1 MSLPGF
7 ELLSALL
14 VGVGVVIAVLRA
26 RWIVAAPRSVLL
38 ILAVVTLGAAATI
51 VRLDPLGLRI
61 DLDPS
66 SDPLIPLTDP
76 GRDVYRRAAL
86 AFGSDD
92 IYVVAMET
100 DDVFTESHLKLLKD
114 ISSAIRRL
122 PGVRRAESLVDVYSF
137 RYDRENDWV
146 EVADFIEDV
155 PEDRVVLAN
164 LRRRALANPLY
175 TKTIVSRDGHAAAI
189 NVRFRPM
196 SDRDFVRQ
204 QLDEKI
210 RAILVAAEHPGV
222 RFYVAGRP
230 HVRAA
235 AYHLMVRDLVR
246 LIPLAVAVAAFVV
259 YILTGSPRSV
269 FIPLV
274 SCLVATLWSFG
285 GLAAV
290 GKDLNLITIVLGPL
304 LICVGSVYG
313 VHVTARNHEIGAE
326 SPDARTAALR
336 TLEYTRIPVLMA
348 GFTTCVG
355 FGALMLADIP
365 ATSDLG
371 LFALLGVAY
380 VTLISLTGVPAV
392 LALLPLQSEAR
403 GTRLARAI
411 GRHLDRG
418 LRGLTLLAVEHS
430 SGVLVGWGI
439 VGVLAVA
446 LIPQTV
452 IDTDYLRFFDPDSR
466 VRTDFAHVNQALVG
480 VVPIYVVFEGREE
493 GLFRK
498 PETLRRL
505 EAIESALE
513 RTEGVSEVLS
523 LVDFVAVVNR
533 AFAHEGR
540 VASRIPATRA
550 GVAEAMFMVPKDRMR
565 SFATSNHSS
574 ANLVVRTDQMGSRS
588 VRQLE
593 ERIRKVVAR
602 HPIPGIERVDVT
614 GNTIL
619 INRSAD
625 GIAGNQSR
633 TVGAATLAI
642 FALVCLVFR
651 SLPIA
656 SLTMLPNVLPVL
668 VFFGTLGAGVAVL
681 SLPTGLIGSTA
692 LGIAIDDT
700 LHFLVSYQ
708 RMRGQR
714 RTPAAAARY
723 CIETVGRP
731 IVTTSVMLIAG
742 FLVLLLS
749 GFATLREFGYLTAI
763 TMAICLS
770 TDLLLFPA
778 LLVRTRA

>member
-1 MSLPGF
+1 MSLLSFG
-7 ELLSALL
+7 LLSAAI
-14 VGVGVVIAVLRA
+14 VVAGVAIAVLRA
-26 RWIVAAPRSVLL
+26 RWIIAAPRRVLM
-38 ILAVVTLGAAATI
+38 ILVGITLGATATI

-66 SDPLIPLTDP
+66 SEPLIPESDP
-76 GRDVYRRAAL
+76 GREVYRRAAL

-100 DDVFTESHLKLLKD
+100 DDVFTEEHLKLLQD

-137 RYDRENDWV
+137 RYDRKNDWV
-146 EVADFIEDV
+146 EVADFIDDV
-155 PEDRVVLAN
+155 PADPVSLGD
-164 LRRRALANPLY
+164 LRRRALANRLY
-175 TKTIVSRDGHAAAI
+175 TKTIVSRDGHAASI
-189 NVRFRPM
+189 NVRFRSM
-196 SDRDFVRQ
+196 SDREFVRQ

-210 RAILVAAEHPGV
+210 RAILVAAQPPGV

-246 LIPLAVAVAAFVV
+246 LIPLAVVVAAFVV
-259 YILTGSPRSV
+259 YILTGSLRTV
-269 FIPLV
+269 LIPLV

-313 VHVTARNHEIGAE
+313 VHVTARNNEIAAE

-371 LFALLGVAY
+371 LFSLLGVAY

-392 LALLPLQSEAR
+392 LALLPLQTEAR

-411 GRHLDRG
+411 GRHIDR
-418 LRGLTLLAVEHS
+418 LLHGLTQLAVEHS
-430 SGVLVGWGI
+430 AGVLVGWGL
-439 VGVLAVA
+439 VGILAVV
-446 LIPQTV
+446 LIPRTV
-452 IDTDYLRFFDPDSR
+452 IDTDYLRFFDPGSR
-466 VRTDFAHVNQALVG
+466 VRTDFAHVNEALVG
-480 VVPIYVVFEGREE
+480 VVPIYVVLEGREE

-498 PETLRRL
+498 PETLRIL
-505 EAIESALE
+505 EAIESELE
-513 RTEGVSEVLS
+513 RTEGVSGVLS
-523 LVDFVAVVNR
+523 LVDFVEVVHQ
-533 AFAHEGR
+533 AFEHDQEAP
-540 VASRIPATRA
+540 SRLPATRA
-550 GVAEAMFMVPKDRMR
+550 GVAEAMFMVPKNRMR

-588 VRQLE
+588 VRELE
-593 ERIRKVVAR
+593 RRIRKVVAR
-602 HPIPGIERVDVT
+602 HPIPGVEHFDVT

-625 GIAGNQSR
+625 GIAGNQTR
-633 TVGAATLAI
+633 TVGSATFAI
-642 FALVCLVFR
+642 FLLVWLVFR

-656 SLTMLPNVLPVL
+656 ALTLLPNVLPVL
-668 VFFGTLGAGVAVL
+668 IFFGTLGAGVAVL
-681 SLPTGLIGSTA
+681 SLPTGLIGCTA

-700 LHFLVSYQ
+700 LHFLVAYQ
-708 RMRGQR
+708 RKRGQR
-714 RTPAAAARY
+714 HTPAAAARY

-731 IVTTSVMLIAG
+731 IITTSIMLIAG

-749 GFATLREFGYLTAI
+749 GFATLREFGTLTAV

-778 LLVRTRA
+778 LLVRSRA